1 MVFFV
6 CDNTVYIVVWFII
19 VLFSKGLFLGIVVVY
34 IDLIKNN
41 IIRYFNGKKNMLYLL
56 VKY

>member
-6 CDNTVYIVVWFII
+6 RDNTVYIVVWFII

-34 IDLIKNN
+34 IDLVKNN

>member
-6 CDNTVYIVVWFII
+6 YDNTVYIVVWFII

>member
-1 MVFFV
+1 M
-6 CDNTVYIVVWFII
+6 VYIVVWFII

-34 IDLIKNN
+34 IDLLKNN
-41 IIRYFNGKKNMLYLL
+41 IIIIFNGKKNMLYLL

>member
-6 CDNTVYIVVWFII
+6 RDNTVYIVVLFII

-34 IDLIKNN
+34 IDLLKNN
-41 IIRYFNGKKNMLYLL
+41 IIIIFNGKKNMLCLL

>member
-6 CDNTVYIVVWFII
+6 YDNMVYIVVWFII

-34 IDLIKNN
+34 IDLLKNS
-41 IIRYFNGKKNMLYLL
+41 IIRIFNGI
-56 VKY
+56 KYVIYVS